1 MAKRKTKGEP
11 PIVYQKYN
19 VAIRATMH
27 VMVEAESMAAAM
39 VAAKD
44 AVSQFHDYQ
53 EASIQSVVKEG
64 VVVEAVERG
73 RKPAEVKAA
82 APLIEPK
89 TL

>member
-1 MAKRKTKGEP
+1 MAKRRKAKD

-44 AVSQFHDYQ
+44 AMSQFPDYQ

-73 RKPAEVKAA
+73 KKPAEVKAP